1 MKKIIL
7 VTVIALLTIHSK
19 SQNKFIISSDSTLI
33 TDNSTGLMWMRYD
46 YASLKNEF
54 FLCWDSIFIFKNAVN
69 KIKYGGYNDW
79 QIPSILQYRT
89 INNSKKQREEYKK
102 LFVEIDS
109 TFVWGKGAYSF
120 WSSNTKSKFVAS
132 YISFIDG
139 FATSGDKCDKKA
151 GGTWEGIEFGF
162 SVRLVRKIKK

>member
-1 MKKIIL
+1 MKKFIVVALIIF
-7 VTVIALLTIHSK
+7 LTNKTK
-19 SQNKFIISSDSTLI
+19 SQNSFKINSDSTLI

-46 YASLKNEF
+46 YAALKKRF
-54 FLCWDSIFIFKNAVN
+54 FSCWDSIFIFKNNVN
-69 KIKYGGYNDW
+69 SINYGGYNDW

-89 INNSKKQREEYKK
+89 INNSKRQREEYKK

-109 TFVWGKGAYSF
+109 TFVRGKGAYSF

-151 GGTWEGIEFGF
+151 SGEWEGIEFGF
-162 SVRLVRKIKK
+162 SVRLVRKL